1 MTIRSY
7 RLVARQANEILVR
20 FIYAVFNL
28 AILIVSYLG
37 GNNLISISDS
47 KETSSYLSWLLLAGT
62 FILLTDSVVSFVRLF
77 SKDMTYTRY
86 LRFHQIVNTFDKVCY
101 LSNRYRH
108 FFFFLIIIANMGFIS
123 IGYAAVRPDIEVN
136 ITKFPMFYICLASL
150 ISGVAASLVDAI
162 YDNEIH
168 STVGKY
174 NLEPER
180 TLSIQSNEI
189 KENYNEETREVDS
202 RADN

>member
-123 IGYAAVRPDIEVN
+123 IGYAAVRPDIEISIVR
-136 ITKFPMFYICLASL
+136 FPMFYICLASL

-180 TLSIQSNEI
+180 TLSVQSNEI

>member
-28 AILIVSYLG
+28 AILIVSDLG
-37 GNNLISISDS
+37 GNNLIAISKS
-47 KETSSYLSWLLLAGT
+47 KETSSFLLWLLLAGT
-62 FILLTDSVVSFVRLF
+62 FILLADSIVSFFRLF
-77 SKDMTYTRY
+77 SNNITYTRY
-86 LRFHQIVNTFDKVCY
+86 LRFHQIANTFDKVCY
-101 LSNRYRH
+101 FSNRYRH

-123 IGYAAVRPDIEVN
+123 IGYAAVRPDIEVS
-136 ITKFPMFYICLASL
+136 IIKFPMFYICLASL

-168 STVGKY
+168 STVGKI

-180 TLSIQSNEI
+180 TLSIPSNEI
-189 KENYNEETREVDS
+189 KENYNAEIREVDS
-202 RADN
+202 RAKN

>member
-123 IGYAAVRPDIEVN
+123 IGYAAVRPDIEISIVR
-136 ITKFPMFYICLASL
+136 FPMFYICLASL